1 MGRSRA
7 AAKQAGSRM
16 ERVTADYLAATVDDR
31 IDRRVTT
38 GAEDKGDIG
47 GIRLPDGRRFVVE
60 CKDVVKQDI
69 GGWVREMETERTN
82 DKAAAGA
89 VVHKRRGVADPSRQ
103 YVTMTLRDLATLLG
117 GDPSQAE
124 TQEKP

>member
-1 MGRSRA
+1 
-7 AAKQAGSRM
+7 M
-16 ERVTADYLAATVDDR
+16 EREMADILALCIDDR

-60 CKDVVKQDI
+60 CKDVVKTDI
-69 GGWVREMETERTN
+69 GGWVREMEAERAN

-89 VVHKRRGVADPSRQ
+89 VAHKRRGVADPLSQ
-103 YVTMTLRDLATLLG
+103 YVTMTMRDLIVLLG
-117 GDPSQAE
+117 GDPSHGE
-124 TQEKP
+124 TS